1 MASRDNLFA
10 RLGFRPVVCTAGLTA
25 TAVGAVFLFSR
36 WRKETAE
43 IGTQTDWET
52 AEASTQAGWETA
64 DAGTQVLWETA
75 EASTQAGWET
85 ADAGTQAKW
94 ETVEAGI
101 QAECQRAEAG
111 VQAVQET
118 AVSAT
123 QAVWETAEVGTQPDW
138 TDGFILVDTVAPQV
152 VTLDGV
158 DGQLQPSGWDVQTL
172 LRYTMVYRS
181 STLFFC
187 GPVMVGERRCSG
199 ETVEGSLRTQFWF
212 TADENCVLDA
222 EGNRDTYTTTDA
234 ATIIEW
240 RCSEVVRAVSY
251 HEQESKLLV
260 LMDGVPVIQTSK
272 TYKRVTLSAN
282 GSLVSSERSETTSV
296 PAPVVPDPSA
306 DGAAGAADAS
316 GPTDP
321 PGADASAAADDTQS
335 SAQGSEDS
343 CLLPEAREVPF
354 IFNFFQSK
362 NLEDFSTR
370 LTALRQAFTILLSDA
385 QQCNY
390 ASVAVRMIL
399 RNLATLNGRDA
410 DLFQRAF
417 DDLVAYVQNP
427 ENALSIQVELLEARI
442 HYINVLDIVFE
453 LVLFGMF
460 DVAQRQLVPRVQ
472 GGFMDRLLAVV
483 HAFLPFEACSPAA
496 HQYWQ
501 MLQADVRAFLEE
513 VFSLDLSV
521 YSRLQALADGLFSCL
536 ERRVDQLLSTL
547 PSP

>member
-10 RLGFRPVVCTAGLTA
+10 SLGFRPVVCTAGLTA

-52 AEASTQAGWETA
+52 A
-64 DAGTQVLWETA
+64 DAGTQAGWETA

-199 ETVEGSLRTQFWF
+199 ETAEGSLRTQFWF

-222 EGNRDTYTTTDA
+222 EGNRDTYTTIDA

-240 RCSEVVRAVSY
+240 RCGEVCPCRVS
-251 HEQESKLLV
+251 
-260 LMDGVPVIQTSK
+260 P
-272 TYKRVTLSAN
+272 
-282 GSLVSSERSETTSV
+282 
-296 PAPVVPDPSA
+296 
-306 DGAAGAADAS
+306 
-316 GPTDP
+316 
-321 PGADASAAADDTQS
+321 
-335 SAQGSEDS
+335 
-343 CLLPEAREVPF
+343 
-354 IFNFFQSK
+354 
-362 NLEDFSTR
+362 
-370 LTALRQAFTILLSDA
+370 
-385 QQCNY
+385 
-390 ASVAVRMIL
+390 
-399 RNLATLNGRDA
+399 
-410 DLFQRAF
+410 
-417 DDLVAYVQNP
+417 
-427 ENALSIQVELLEARI
+427 
-442 HYINVLDIVFE
+442 
-453 LVLFGMF
+453 
-460 DVAQRQLVPRVQ
+460 
-472 GGFMDRLLAVV
+472 
-483 HAFLPFEACSPAA
+483 
-496 HQYWQ
+496 
-501 MLQADVRAFLEE
+501 
-513 VFSLDLSV
+513 
-521 YSRLQALADGLFSCL
+521 
-536 ERRVDQLLSTL
+536 
-547 PSP
+547 

>member
-1 MASRDNLFA
+1 MGNGGGWQRVRGLRQVSRRYRRRLSLQHRLCGRPRRSELSQTGQTGSFLWTLSHPRWSLWMAWMDSCS
-10 RLGFRPVVCTAGLTA
+10 RLGGMSRPCFVTPWCTDRPPCSS
-25 TAVGAVFLFSR
+25 AV
-36 WRKETAE
+36 
-43 IGTQTDWET
+43 
-52 AEASTQAGWETA
+52 
-64 DAGTQVLWETA
+64 
-75 EASTQAGWET
+75 
-85 ADAGTQAKW
+85 
-94 ETVEAGI
+94 
-101 QAECQRAEAG
+101 
-111 VQAVQET
+111 
-118 AVSAT
+118 
-123 QAVWETAEVGTQPDW
+123 P
-138 TDGFILVDTVAPQV
+138 
-152 VTLDGV
+152 
-158 DGQLQPSGWDVQTL
+158 
-172 LRYTMVYRS
+172 
-181 STLFFC
+181 
-187 GPVMVGERRCSG
+187 
-199 ETVEGSLRTQFWF
+199 
-212 TADENCVLDA
+212 ADENCVLDA

-234 ATIIEW
+234 ATIIKW

-282 GSLVSSERSETTSV
+282 GSL
-296 PAPVVPDPSA
+296 
-306 DGAAGAADAS
+306 
-316 GPTDP
+316 
-321 PGADASAAADDTQS
+321 
-335 SAQGSEDS
+335 
-343 CLLPEAREVPF
+343 
-354 IFNFFQSK
+354 
-362 NLEDFSTR
+362 
-370 LTALRQAFTILLSDA
+370 ILLSDA

-442 HYINVLDIVFE
+442 HHINVLDIVFK

-472 GGFMDRLLAVV
+472 GGFLDRLLAVV

>member
-10 RLGFRPVVCTAGLTA
+10 SLGFRPVVCTAGLTA

-52 AEASTQAGWETA
+52 A
-64 DAGTQVLWETA
+64 DAGTQAGWETA

-199 ETVEGSLRTQFWF
+199 ETAEGSLRTQFWF

-222 EGNRDTYTTTDA
+222 EGNRDTYTTIDA

-240 RCSEVVRAVSY
+240 RCGEVVRAVS
-251 HEQESKLLV
+251 HHKQESKLSV
-260 LMDGVPVIQTSK
+260 LMDGVPVIQISK

-282 GSLVSSERSETTSV
+282 GSLVSSERSETSSV

-306 DGAAGAADAS
+306 DGADGPADAS

-321 PGADASAAADDTQS
+321 PGADASAAAAADDTQS

-343 CLLPEAREVPF
+343 CLLPEAREVPL

-362 NLEDFSTR
+362 SLEDFSTR
-370 LTALRQAFTILLSDA
+370 LTALRQAFTILLSDD

-417 DDLVAYVQNP
+417 DDLVAYVQNS

-442 HYINVLDIVFE
+442 HHINVLDIVFE

-472 GGFMDRLLAVV
+472 GGFLDRLLAVV

-501 MLQADVRAFLEE
+501 MLQAEVRAFLEE

-536 ERRVDQLLSTL
+536 EQCYLLQFSWGL
-547 PSP
+547 PVPS